1 MKAFLM
7 TSFAF
12 LGTTGVLLAL
22 ASIFIIA
29 AIFMAV
35 YNRGMPALVHSFDRN
50 IKFREINYLE
60 SLSIVVLIAIVGAA
74 F

>member
-1 MKAFLM
+1 MKNAFITLF
-7 TSFAF
+7 TL
-12 LGTTGVLLAL
+12 LGTSGILLAI
-22 ASIFIIA
+22 ASIFIVA

-35 YNRGMPALVHSFDRN
+35 YNRGMPALVHSFDRT
-50 IKFREINYLE
+50 IQFREINYLE